1 MQACMLRTYVRM
13 YVCTR
18 SIPVKKMN
26 QKNDLGIKYTYSTS
40 DENPREQ
47 GQEEN
52 EQQQEHQQEGAC

>member
-1 MQACMLRTYVRM
+1 
-13 YVCTR
+13 
-18 SIPVKKMN
+18 MN